1 VQDLYLGLAL
11 MAMLSAIAFAAGIAL
26 AGDHRW
32 IGNGMAVGTVLLT
45 ILYIRFGWDDIRL
58 AKLLPVSNLVIV
70 GNLLPLSSTFLAGIV
85 WRRIAH
91 WRRVVGVTALW
102 IAGGYAA
109 VAPLLVRTPVCKDN
123 WTDIGVCLQ
132 TTPATCTP
140 ACAAT
145 LLRIHGISAT
155 EGEMARLCLTG
166 PHGTNWAG
174 LYHALKVKTN
184 GTHLDVVIL
193 SGPPASLLEQMAGP
207 TLVSVGLPLDTAPN
221 SYYRTNWV
229 WNPGEQHS
237 VIVLGTTEEGLVQ
250 IVDPDPRIEYETWL
264 RSDLSALW
272 RGHGMA
278 LVRRKF
284 SP

>member
-1 VQDLYLGLAL
+1 MQDLYLGLAL
-11 MAMLSAIAFAAGIAL
+11 MAVLSAVAFAAGIAL
-26 AGDHRW
+26 AGDRRR
-32 IGNGMAVGTVLLT
+32 IGNGLAVGTVLLT

-70 GNLLPLSSTFLAGIV
+70 GNLLPLSSTFLAGVV
-85 WRRIAH
+85 WRRIDH

-109 VAPLLVRTPVCKDN
+109 VAPMLARTPVCQDN
-123 WTDIGVCLQ
+123 WTDIGICLQ

-174 LYHALKVKTN
+174 LYH
-184 GTHLDVVIL
+184 
-193 SGPPASLLEQMAGP
+193 
-207 TLVSVGLPLDTAPN
+207 
-221 SYYRTNWV
+221 
-229 WNPGEQHS
+229 
-237 VIVLGTTEEGLVQ
+237 
-250 IVDPDPRIEYETWL
+250 
-264 RSDLSALW
+264 
-272 RGHGMA
+272 
-278 LVRRKF
+278 
-284 SP
+284 

>member
-1 VQDLYLGLAL
+1 MQDLYLGLAL
-11 MAMLSAIAFAAGIAL
+11 MGLLSAITFAVGIGL
-26 AGDHRW
+26 AGDRRW
-32 IGNGMAVGTVLLT
+32 VGNGMAIATVLVT
-45 ILYIRFGWDDIRL
+45 ILYIRFAWDDIRL

-85 WRRIAH
+85 WRRIDH
-91 WRRVVGVTALW
+91 WRRIVGVTALW

-109 VAPLLVRTPVCKDN
+109 VAPMLAHPPSCKDT
-123 WTDIGVCLQ
+123 WTEIGICVQ
-132 TTPATCTP
+132 TTSATCTP

-174 LYHALKVKTN
+174 LYHALKVKTA

-193 SGPPASLLEQMAGP
+193 SGPPGKLLEQMSAP
-207 TLVSVGLPLDTAPN
+207 ALISVGLPLDTAAD

-237 VIVLGTTEEGLVQ
+237 VIVLGTTAEGLVQ
-250 IVDPDPRIEYETWL
+250 IVDPDPRIVYETWQ
-264 RSDLSALW
+264 RRDLSVLW
-272 RGHGMA
+272 RGQGMS
-278 LVRRKF
+278 LVLRKF

>member
-1 VQDLYLGLAL
+1 MQDLYLGLAL
-11 MAMLSAIAFAAGIAL
+11 MGLLSAVTFAVGIGL
-26 AGDHRW
+26 AGDRRW
-32 IGNGMAVGTVLLT
+32 VGNGMAIATVLVT
-45 ILYIRFGWDDIRL
+45 ILYIRFAWDDIRL

-85 WRRIAH
+85 WRRIDH
-91 WRRVVGVTALW
+91 WRRIVGVTALW

-109 VAPLLVRTPVCKDN
+109 VAPMLARPPSCKDT
-123 WTDIGVCLQ
+123 WTEIGICVQ
-132 TTPATCTP
+132 TTSATCTP

-174 LYHALKVKTN
+174 LYHALKVKTA

-193 SGPPASLLEQMAGP
+193 SGPPETLLGQMPGP
-207 TLVSVGLPLDTAPN
+207 ALISVGLPMDIAPN

-237 VIVLGTTEEGLVQ
+237 VIVLGTTAEGLVQ
-250 IVDPDPRIEYETWL
+250 IVDPDPRIVYETWQ
-264 RSDLSALW
+264 RRDLSVLW
-272 RGHGMA
+272 RGQGMS
-278 LVRRKF
+278 LVLRKF

>member
-1 VQDLYLGLAL
+1 MQDLYLGLAL
-11 MAMLSAIAFAAGIAL
+11 MGLLSAIAFALGIGM
-26 AGDHRW
+26 AGDRRW
-32 IGNGMAVGTVLLT
+32 VGNGMAVATVLLT
-45 ILYIRFGWDDIRL
+45 ILYIRFAWDDIRL

-85 WRRIAH
+85 WRRIEH
-91 WRRVVGVTALW
+91 WRRIVGVTALW
-102 IAGGYAA
+102 IAGGYAS
-109 VAPLLVRTPVCKDN
+109 VAPMLASPPACEDT
-123 WTDIGVCLQ
+123 WTEIGICLQ
-132 TTPATCTP
+132 TTSATCTP

-174 LYHALKVKTN
+174 LYHALKIKTD

-193 SGPPASLLEQMAGP
+193 SGPPETLLEQMSGP
-207 TLVSVGLPLDTAPN
+207 ALISVGLPMDIAPN

-250 IVDPDPRIEYETWL
+250 IVDPDPRIVYETWQ
-264 RSDLSALW
+264 RRDLSALW
-272 RGHGMA
+272 RGQGMS
-278 LVRRKF
+278 LVLRKF